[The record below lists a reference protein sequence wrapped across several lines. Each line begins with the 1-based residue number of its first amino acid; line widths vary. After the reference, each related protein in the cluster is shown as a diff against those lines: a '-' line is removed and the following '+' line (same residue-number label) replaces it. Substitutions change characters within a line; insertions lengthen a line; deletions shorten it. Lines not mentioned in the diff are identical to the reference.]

1 VQGFEILLI
10 TLGVAVVIV
19 TILRRLHLPPLLGYI
34 IAGALVGPYGLGFLE
49 DGEQMRYI
57 AEFGVVFLLFMI
69 GLELSLPK
77 LIAMRRPLLGLGG
90 MQVLICTGLVIL
102 VSQFLGL
109 PWPATIAIS
118 GALALSSTAIG
129 TKQLIEQDEL
139 HQPHGKLALSILLFQ
154 DLAAVPFLII
164 IPAMAATNNAD
175 GSITQT
181 LLITLVIGSGI
192 FVLMLAAGRWLLR
205 PLFHL
210 IASSRS
216 SELFMLAALLI
227 VLGSAFLTEH
237 FGLSLSL
244 GAFLAGVM
252 LAETE
257 YVHQIESDIQPFR
270 DILLGLFFVSV
281 GVMFNPSVIVEHW
294 LWVSCIV
301 GSLVFG
307 KIIIIA
313 VLAKIAGSSGHT
325 AIRAGI
331 ALAQG
336 GEFGLVFLS
345 QAIDFKIID
354 VDVSQLV
361 IASIV
366 LSMAIAPL
374 LIKKSDVIADAILK
388 LFGKSSDEADA
399 QQGFLKQPECAK
411 GKKGHIIICGYG
423 RVGQTL
429 ARFLEYEGISFVGLD
444 LDPVRLKEAHTA
456 SEPVFFGDGNEASLK
471 AAGIDK
477 ARLLITAFNQPK
489 MAKKILITARRLN
502 PDIPILVRTDDDAH
516 LESLTIAGAT
526 EVVPDKL
533 ESSLMLAAHMLIM
546 LGQSPQKAQQ
556 QIYQVKSNRYKMLRS
571 FYEGEDFGHLEDQA
585 KEKKSLHAVELT
597 AGAYAI
603 GQTIS
608 EIITKKGHIQV
619 ASFSRNGYKC
629 ETPSDNTL
637 LMAGDI
643 LVIEGNQEEIYLAE
657 EKLLQG

>member
-1 VQGFEILLI
+1 MQSFEILLI

-19 TILRRLHLPPLLGYI
+19 TLLRRLQLPPLLGYL
-34 IAGALVGPYGLGFLE
+34 IAGALVGPFGFGFLE
-49 DGEQMRYI
+49 DGEEMRYI

-77 LIAMRRPLLGLGG
+77 LVAMRKPLLGLGG
-90 MQVLICTGLVIL
+90 MQVLICTAIGIFGSRFFGV
-102 VSQFLGL
+102 

-164 IPAMAATNNAD
+164 IPAMAATNNTD
-175 GSITQT
+175 ESITQT
-181 LLITLVIGSGI
+181 LLLTLVIGTGI
-192 FVLMLAAGRWLLR
+192 FILMLAAGRWLLR

-210 IASSRS
+210 IASARS
-216 SELFMLAALLI
+216 SELFMLAALLV

-257 YVHQIESDIQPFR
+257 YAHQIESDIQPFR
-270 DILLGLFFVSV
+270 DILLGLFFISV
-281 GVMFNPSVIVEHW
+281 GVIFNPSVILNQW
-294 LWVSCIV
+294 LAVLGIVSGLII
-301 GSLVFG
+301 G
-307 KIIIIA
+307 KIIIIGI
-313 VLAKIAGSSGHT
+313 LARIAGSPSHT
-325 AIRAGI
+325 SIRAGI

-345 QAIDFKIID
+345 QAIDFKIINID
-354 VDVSQLV
+354 ISQLI

-374 LIKKSDVIADAILK
+374 LIKKSDIIATGLLRLLGRSGEDLESNA
-388 LFGKSSDEADA
+388 GN
-399 QQGFLKQPECAK
+399 QPIIPTSQE
-411 GKKGHIIICGYG
+411 GHIIICGYG

-429 ARFLEYEGISFVGLD
+429 ARFLEYEGIPFVGLD
-444 LDPVRLKEAHTA
+444 LDPVRLKEARTA
-456 SEPVFFGDGNEASLK
+456 SEPVFFGDGNEDSLK

-477 ARLLITAFNQPK
+477 ARLLITAFNHPK
-489 MAKKILITARRLN
+489 VAKKILKTARRLN
-502 PDIPILVRTDDDAH
+502 PDIPILVRTDDDTY

-533 ESSLMLAAHMLIM
+533 ESSLMLASHMLIL

-571 FYEGEDFGHLEDQA
+571 FYEGEDFGHLEDQP
-585 KEKKSLHAVELT
+585 KEKKSLHAIELT

-603 GQTIS
+603 GQSLS
-608 EIITKKGHIQV
+608 EIATKKGHIQV

-629 ETPSDNTL
+629 DTPSDNTL

-643 LVIEGNQEEIYLAE
+643 LVIEGTQEEIYLSE

>member
-1 VQGFEILLI
+1 VQAFEILLI

-19 TILRRLHLPPLLGYI
+19 TILRRLHLPPLLGYL
-34 IAGALVGPYGLGFLE
+34 IAGALVGPYGLGFLA

-90 MQVLICTGLVIL
+90 MQVLICTAIVML
-102 VSQFLGL
+102 VSRLLGL

-129 TKQLIEQDEL
+129 TKQLIDQEEL

-164 IPAMAATNNAD
+164 IPAMAATNNTD
-175 GSITQT
+175 DSITQT
-181 LLITLVIGSGI
+181 LLTTLVIGSGI
-192 FVLMLAAGRWLLR
+192 FILMLAAGRWLLR

-216 SELFMLAALLI
+216 SELFMLAALLV

-270 DILLGLFFVSV
+270 DILLGLFFISV
-281 GVMFNPSVIVEHW
+281 GVIFNPSAIIEHW
-294 LWVSCIV
+294 LGVSCIV
-301 GSLVFG
+301 SALIFG

-345 QAIDFKIID
+345 QAMDFKVID
-354 VDVSQLV
+354 IDVSQLV

-374 LIKKSDVIADAILK
+374 LIKKSDVIASKILK
-388 LFGKSSDEADA
+388 LLGKSEEEAEQDS
-399 QQGFLKQPECAK
+399 LNQPTQPT
-411 GKKGHIIICGYG
+411 GQDHIIICGYG

-429 ARFLEYEGISFVGLD
+429 ARFLEYEGIPFTGLD
-444 LDPVRLKEAHTA
+444 LDPVRLKEARTA
-456 SEPVFFGDGNEASLK
+456 AEPVFFGDGNEDSLK

-477 ARLLITAFNQPK
+477 ARLLITAFDQPNV
-489 MAKKILITARRLN
+489 AKKILKTARRLN
-502 PDIPILVRTDDDAH
+502 PTIPILVRTDDDAH

-533 ESSLMLAAHMLIM
+533 ESSLMLAAHMLIL
-546 LGQSPQKAQQ
+546 LGKSPQKAQQ
-556 QIYQVKSNRYKMLRS
+556 QVYQVKSNRYKMLRS
-571 FYEGEDFGHLEDQA
+571 FYEGEDFSHLEDQP
-585 KEKKSLHAVELT
+585 KDKKSLHAVELS
-597 AGAYAI
+597 AGACAI
-603 GQTIS
+603 GKTIS
-608 EIITKKGHIQV
+608 DIATEKCPIQV

-629 ETPSDNTL
+629 EKPSENTL
-637 LMAGDI
+637 LMEGDI
-643 LVIEGNQEEIYLAE
+643 LVVEGNQEEIHLAE